1 MKALSEVPHVPC
13 TEEGMQRLARVDAA
27 LAAALT
33 ELQGRVAEI
42 EKKETARG

>member
-1 MKALSEVPHVPC
+1 MNRPLEAPHVPC
-13 TEEGMQRLARVDAA
+13 TEEGIQRLARANAA

-42 EKKETARG
+42 EKREAARG